1 MTRSVVSLF
10 GKFKTTFQMVSVV
23 LLILDIPALA
33 FVTTICVWIALVLT
47 IVSLVDYIYKNHKI
61 LTEGSI

>member
-1 MTRSVVSLF
+1 M
-10 GKFKTTFQMVSVV
+10 KKT
-23 LLILDIPALA
+23 
-33 FVTTICVWIALVLT
+33 WIALLLT

>member
-1 MTRSVVSLF
+1 MT
-10 GKFKTTFQMVSVV
+10 KT
-23 LLILDIPALA
+23 
-33 FVTTICVWIALVLT
+33 WIALLLT